1 MTLRNKVEVIH
12 FQLFDA
18 VSEEKLNVA
27 RHIFADKDPKGNGY
41 LSVDVVSQIVQQAF
55 TQTNTKGFKSTPDD
69 VKQFMKQIK
78 STRQKDLTYY
88 EFESY
93 FLGCLARTG
102 HKVQQSHTI
111 LRTNRKFNPSVEI
124 QLNVARQQF
133 AKFDTDKSGN
143 LDSKEVYNLIVETH
157 QLIGTQKD
165 TPSEEEVKYYIELA
179 DTNKDGVIS
188 IQEYEDLFLM
198 NLKKNGK
205 VVIQYRVVNNKE
217 TCEKLSDE
225 EYLEQMQSS
234 AKQGSQNF
242 IIKNVYHD
250 DAESKLNIAKRQFI
264 ELDKDKSGKLDQEEV
279 ANLINTTFANTG
291 VEGYK
296 ATPEDVKLY
305 LQQVD
310 TNNDGKV
317 SFEEYEKYVIYCL
330 NKAGVNCGVKSNFI
344 KSRRSFNPEV
354 EMQLDAARKFF
365 AQFDTDRSGYLEENE
380 IYALIA
386 FTYKDLGIDKKP
398 TAEEVQ
404 KYIQSADTNN
414 DGKISIQEFEDF
426 VLQNYKQQ
434 GTVILEYSI
443 PEVTEVVK
451 TSQQGNVSV
460 IQSIKITKVTTV
472 TTRTVNQ
479 VEQSES
485 GGNKDVTLSQVFT
498 STHTSTSVNQQDPE
512 VNNTKQLDEP
522 FVETKKINNLS
533 EGIEQESEQIKFV
546 QSMIRQGGEDSCIK
560 DEQVQKSFD
569 ELNVVVKNDNQVD
582 ISSSDEENI
591 QKKVQIEECEEKQK
605 KACKSDEEYEDNEVK
620 RNKRPQPAGEKK
632 EKDEDNCD
640 LGDENEESKQND
652 SKVPY
657 VKQAHRQNLALIG
670 IKNVYDPQVET
681 RLDAARRLF
690 IQHDVDKTGSLNPEE
705 VATLI
710 TALFSSNGIEG
721 YKPTPEDVRLYIQ
734 EVDTNQDGLI
744 QYQEFETYVIRC
756 LEKVGIPCQVKQT
769 IVKSNRRFNPEAEMY
784 LDVARKEFAKCDS
797 DKSGYLEENEI
808 CTLIKDSYA
817 EMGILDYQPT
827 EEDVKYYIQLAD
839 TDNDGKISIIEF
851 EDLII
856 LSLKQSGM
864 QVIQYKQYQSAEN
877 DENQETVKRAPANP
891 ANEQFRRGKPIQKAD
906 ITEQVEEE
914 VIQTNQNEKIENA
927 DEEQLLKDIQQAA
940 EQEKVQEQIEEQEK
954 VQELLGVQEKGED
967 QSEQKQHD
975 QEPVCKHVIEPAEQ
989 TSEQVRVPA
998 GKPVEQM
1005 SSSVREPAG
1014 RPILQAQEMN
1024 ESCTLKSSKI
1034 VIIEETSSVTIEPA
1048 FQRQEKPKRASFPSI
1063 VIKKVYHPEIE
1074 EKLQIAKKLFVQSD
1088 KDQNGELDP
1097 DEVAVLIIN
1106 TFEDAGIHGYKPTVQ
1121 DVKDYMDV
1129 VDTDKNGRLSFEEYE
1144 NYVISCFEKA
1154 GLKCDVKDTIF
1165 KSSRRFNPQVELKLD
1180 VARRLFAKYD
1190 TDKSGELE
1198 ENEVYGII
1206 SDTYRN
1212 IGITDFR
1219 PTVDDVRM
1227 WIQMADTDNNGSV
1240 SIFEYENLI
1249 LSSLEKAGIEIKRFT
1264 KISDDNKS

>member
-1 MTLRNKVEVIH
+1 MTQRNKVEVIH

-18 VSEEKLNVA
+18 ISEEKLNAA
-27 RHIFADKDPKGNGY
+27 RHIFAEKDPKGNGY
-41 LSVDVVSQIVQQAF
+41 LSPDVVSQIVQQAF

-102 HKVQQSHTI
+102 HKVNQSNKI

-205 VVIQYRVVNNKE
+205 VVIQYRLVNNKE

-234 AKQGSQNF
+234 ARQVSQNF

-250 DAESKLNIAKRQFI
+250 DAESKLSIAKRQFI
-264 ELDKDKSGKLDQEEV
+264 EQDKDKNGKLDQEEV

-291 VEGYK
+291 VQGYK
-296 ATPEDVKLY
+296 ATPEDVKLF

-310 TNNDGKV
+310 TNKDGKV

-330 NKAGVNCGVKSNFI
+330 KKAGINCSVKSNFI

-365 AQFDTDRSGYLEENE
+365 AEFDTDRSGYLEENE

-404 KYIQSADTNN
+404 KYIQAADTNN

-443 PEVTEVVK
+443 PELTEVIK
-451 TSQQGNVSV
+451 TSQQGNASV

-485 GGNKDVTLSQVFT
+485 GVTLSQVCT

-512 VNNTKQLDEP
+512 VNSTKQLDEP
-522 FVETKKINNLS
+522 LVETKKVNSLS
-533 EGIEQESEQIKFV
+533 DGIEQEREEIKFT
-546 QSMIRQGGEDSCIK
+546 QSMIRQAGEESCIK
-560 DEQVQKSFD
+560 EEQVQRSFD

-582 ISSSDEENI
+582 ISSSDDENI
-591 QKKVQIEECEEKQK
+591 LKKVQIEESEKKQK
-605 KACKSDEEYEDNEVK
+605 KACKSDEEYEDNQVK
-620 RNKRPQPAGEKK
+620 RNKRPQPVEEKK
-632 EKDEDNCD
+632 EKDEDNCN
-640 LGDENEESKQND
+640 LGDEIEESKQND

-657 VKQAHRQNLALIG
+657 VKPAHRQNLALIG
-670 IKNVYDPQVET
+670 VKNVYDPQVET
-681 RLDAARRLF
+681 RLDAARKLF
-690 IQHDVDKTGSLNPEE
+690 IQHDVNKTGSLNPEE
-705 VATLI
+705 VAALI
-710 TALFSSNGIEG
+710 TSLFSSNDIEG

-744 QYQEFETYVIRC
+744 LYQEFETYVIKC

-769 IVKSNRRFNPEAEMY
+769 MFKSNRRFNPEAEMY

-808 CTLIKDSYA
+808 YTLIKDSYA
-817 EMGILDYQPT
+817 EMEILDYQPT

-864 QVIQYKQYQSAEN
+864 QAIQYKQYQKAES
-877 DENQETVKRAPANP
+877 DENQETVKRAPAN
-891 ANEQFRRGKPIQKAD
+891 EHFRRGKPIQKQD

-914 VIQTNQNEKIENA
+914 VLQTDQNEKKE
-927 DEEQLLKDIQQAA
+927 EEQLLKEIQQAVD
-940 EQEKVQEQIEEQEK
+940 QEKLQEQIEEQQK
-954 VQELLGVQEKGED
+954 VQELLGEQEKVED
-967 QSEQKQHD
+967 NKEQKQLD

-989 TSEQVRVPA
+989 GCEQARVPA
-998 GKPVEQM
+998 GRLVEQM
-1005 SSSVREPAG
+1005 SSSVLEPAG
-1014 RPILQAQEMN
+1014 RPVLQAQEM
-1024 ESCTLKSSKI
+1024 SQSSTLKQSKI
-1034 VIIEETSSVTIEPA
+1034 IIIEETSSVTIEPVY
-1048 FQRQEKPKRASFPSI
+1048 QRQEKPKRASFPSI

-1106 TFEDAGIHGYKPTVQ
+1106 TFEDAGIHGYKPSVQ

-1165 KSSRRFNPQVELKLD
+1165 RSSRRFNPQVELKLD

-1206 SDTYRN
+1206 CDTYRN

-1264 KISDDNKS
+1264 KISEDNKS

>member
-1 MTLRNKVEVIH
+1 MTQRSNKVEVIH

-18 VSEEKLNVA
+18 ISEEKLNVA
-27 RHIFADKDPKGNGY
+27 RHIFAEKDSKGQGY
-41 LSVDVVSQIVQQAF
+41 LSPDVVSQIIQQAF

-78 STRQKDLTYY
+78 STRQKELTYY

-102 HKVQQSHTI
+102 HKVTQSNTI
-111 LRTNRKFNPSVEI
+111 LRTNRKFNPQIEI

-143 LDSKEVYNLIVETH
+143 LDSNEVYNLIVETH
-157 QLIGTQKD
+157 QLIGMQKD

-225 EYLEQMQSS
+225 EYLHQMQSS
-234 AKQGSQNF
+234 AKQSSQN
-242 IIKNVYHD
+242 IIVKNVYHD

-291 VEGYK
+291 VSGYK

-305 LQQVD
+305 LQKVD
-310 TNNDGKV
+310 TNKDGKV

-330 NKAGVNCGVKSNFI
+330 DKAGVNCSVKSNFI

-354 EMQLDAARKFF
+354 EMQLDAGRKFF

-398 TAEEVQ
+398 TADEVQ

-414 DGKISIQEFEDF
+414 DGRISIQEFEDF
-426 VLQNYKQQ
+426 VLQNYKSQ
-434 GTVILEYSI
+434 GTTILEYSI

-460 IQSIKITKVTTV
+460 IQSIKVTKITTV
-472 TTRTVNQ
+472 TTRTINQ
-479 VEQSES
+479 VD
-485 GGNKDVTLSQVFT
+485 GNKDVSLSQVFT
-498 STHTSTSVNQQDPE
+498 STHTSTSENQQE
-512 VNNTKQLDEP
+512 SEESKSKQLDEP
-522 FVETKKINNLS
+522 LVETKKVNNLT
-533 EGIEQESEQIKFV
+533 EGIEQEREEIKFV
-546 QSMIRQGGEDSCIK
+546 QSMIRQGGEESCIK
-560 DEQVQKSFD
+560 EEQVQKSFD

-582 ISSSDEENI
+582 LSSSDDENI
-591 QKKVQIEECEEKQK
+591 QKQVQNEESEEKQK
-605 KACKSDEEYEDNEVK
+605 KACKNDEEYEDNEVK
-620 RNKRPQPAGEKK
+620 RNKKPQPSQEKQ
-632 EKDEDNCD
+632 ENDEDHCD
-640 LGDENEESKQND
+640 LGDENEESKQNE

-657 VKQAHRQNLALIG
+657 VKPAHRQNLALIG
-670 IKNVYDPQVET
+670 VKNVYDPQVET

-690 IQHDVDKTGSLNPEE
+690 IQHDVNKSGSLNPEE

-721 YKPTPEDVRLYIQ
+721 YQPTPEDVRLYIQ
-734 EVDTNQDGLI
+734 EVDTNKDGLI
-744 QYQEFETYVIRC
+744 QYQEFETYVIKC
-756 LEKVGIPCQVKQT
+756 LEKVGIPCEVKQT

-808 CTLIKDSYA
+808 YTLIKDSYA

-864 QVIQYKQYQSAEN
+864 QVIQYKQYQNAES
-877 DENQETVKRAPANP
+877 DENQETVKRAPAN
-891 ANEQFRRGKPIQKAD
+891 EHFRRGKPIQKLEN
-906 ITEQVEEE
+906 TEQVVEEE
-914 VIQTNQNEKIENA
+914 VLQIEQKEQ
-927 DEEQLLKDIQQAA
+927 EEQLQKDLQQAV

-954 VQELLGVQEKGED
+954 VQELLGEQEKVED
-967 QSEQKQHD
+967 NSEQKQD

-989 TSEQVRVPA
+989 ISEQTRVPA
-998 GKPVEQM
+998 GRPVEQM

-1014 RPILQAQEMN
+1014 RPVLQAQEMN
-1024 ESCTLKSSKI
+1024 QSSTLRSSKI

-1074 EKLQIAKKLFVQSD
+1074 EKLQIAKRLFVQSD

-1121 DVKDYMDV
+1121 DVKDYMEV

-1264 KISDDNKS
+1264 KISEDNKN